1 MKLRLFIILVA
12 TAGFFWLAQNARAG
26 AIRYAGKQ
34 IGKGTVVVAQT
45 TSDAAQAAG
54 GSVATA
60 GKATGGALKT
70 GTVAVGKGAKA
81 TPGLVAQGTAS
92 IARGTASVAKSLAK
106 AIW

>member
-1 MKLRLFIILVA
+1 MRLRMSAILVV
-12 TAGFFWLAQNARAG
+12 TAALLWVARDAQAG
-26 AIRYAGKQ
+26 AIRYTGKQ
-34 IGKGTVVVAQT
+34 IGKGTIAVAQT

-81 TPGLVAQGTAS
+81 TPRLV
-92 IARGTASVAKSLAK
+92 ARGTSTVAKGLAK
-106 AIW
+106 ALW